1 MGQEL
6 LLVEVTVGV
15 AVEIWSRHALRYF
28 SDGTEFVLGFVQF
41 GLAGVTL
48 HVLAANVL
56 VLVLLQH

>member
-1 MGQEL
+1 MEI
-6 LLVEVTVGV
+6 TISV
-15 AVEIWSRHALRYF
+15 AVQIWSRHALRYF